1 MTESLNIKLKNVFL
15 KLQNIQIFKNLNF
28 DFSSNGVSIIL
39 GANGSG
45 KTLLTKAIVG
55 LIDLD
60 KGEVIKNETLEIG
73 YAPQKIV
80 FLRRNVYENLAYP
93 LKVKGENGQKI
104 KKKINK
110 LMDEFGV
117 ENKKFLSARNLSA
130 GNSQYISFI
139 RSIVADPKILIL
151 DEPCSNLD
159 DNFRIKVEDYVK
171 KYKKK
176 KKIIMITHDFLQ
188 AKRLADEIIIMR
200 KGKFIGK
207 YDKKNFIKNEK
218 EVIKKFFSN

>member
-159 DNFRIKVEDYVK
+159 DNFRIKVEDYIK

>member
-60 KGEVIKNETLEIG
+60 KGEVIKNEALEIG

-139 RSIVADPKILIL
+139 RSVVADPKILIL

-159 DNFRIKVEDYVK
+159 DNFRIRVEDYIR

-207 YDKKNFIKNEK
+207 YDKKYFIKNEK

>member
-1 MTESLNIKLKNVFL
+1 MTKSLDIKLKKIFL

-28 DFSSNGVSIIL
+28 DFSSKGVSIIL

-55 LIDLD
+55 LIELD
-60 KGEVIKNETLEIG
+60 QGKVIMNESLEIG

-80 FLRRNVYENLAYP
+80 FLRRSVYENLAYP
-93 LKVKGENGQKI
+93 LKIKGIDSQKI
-104 KKKINK
+104 KKRINK
-110 LMDEFGV
+110 LMDQFGI

-130 GNSQYISFI
+130 GNAQYISFI
-139 RSIVADPKILIL
+139 RSVISDPQVLIL

-159 DNFRIKVEDYVK
+159 DNFRIKVEDYIR
-171 KYKKK
+171 KYRKQ

-188 AKRLADEIIIMR
+188 AKRLADEIIIIR

-207 YDKKNFIKNEK
+207 YDKKYFIKNEK
-218 EVIKKFFSN
+218 EVIKKFFSS

>member
-1 MTESLNIKLKNVFL
+1 MIESLNIKIKNIFL
-15 KLQNIQIFKNLNF
+15 KLKNIQIFKNLTF
-28 DFSSNGVSIIL
+28 DFSSMGVSIIL

-55 LIDLD
+55 LIELD
-60 KGEVIKNETLEIG
+60 KGRVIMNSTIEIG

-80 FLRRNVYENLAYP
+80 FLRRNVYDNLAYP
-93 LKVKGENGQKI
+93 LKVKGVNGKKI
-104 KKKINK
+104 KDRINI

-117 ENKKFLSARNLSA
+117 ANKKFLSARNLSV
-130 GNSQYISFI
+130 GNAQYISFI
-139 RSIVADPKILIL
+139 RSIITDPQVLIL

-159 DNFRIKVEDYVK
+159 DNYRIKVEDYIRK
-171 KYKKK
+171 HRKQ

-188 AKRLADEIIIMR
+188 AKRLADEIIVMR

-207 YDKKNFIKNEK
+207 YDKKYFIKNEK
-218 EVIKKFFSN
+218 EVMKKFFSN

>member
-60 KGEVIKNETLEIG
+60 KGEVIKNEALEIG

-93 LKVKGENGQKI
+93 LKVKGGNGQKI

-159 DNFRIKVEDYVK
+159 DNFRIKVEDYIK
-171 KYKKK
+171 KHQKK

-207 YDKKNFIKNEK
+207 YEKKYFIKNEK

>member
-55 LIDLD
+55 LIELD
-60 KGEVIKNETLEIG
+60 KGEVIKNKTHEIG

-110 LMDEFGV
+110 LMEEFGV
-117 ENKKFLSARNLSA
+117 EKKKFLSARNLSA

-139 RSIVADPKILIL
+139 RSIVADPKMLIL

-159 DNFRIKVEDYVK
+159 DNFRIKVEDYIR

-200 KGKFIGK
+200 KGNFIGK
-207 YDKKNFIKNEK
+207 YDKKYFIKNEK

>member
-60 KGEVIKNETLEIG
+60 KGEVIKNEALEIG

-104 KKKINK
+104 KK
-110 LMDEFGV
+110 
-117 ENKKFLSARNLSA
+117 R
-130 GNSQYISFI
+130 
-139 RSIVADPKILIL
+139 
-151 DEPCSNLD
+151 
-159 DNFRIKVEDYVK
+159 
-171 KYKKK
+171 
-176 KKIIMITHDFLQ
+176 
-188 AKRLADEIIIMR
+188 
-200 KGKFIGK
+200 
-207 YDKKNFIKNEK
+207 
-218 EVIKKFFSN
+218 

>member
-15 KLQNIQIFKNLNF
+15 KLQNIQIFNNLNF

-55 LIDLD
+55 LIELD
-60 KGEVIKNETLEIG
+60 KGEVIMNETLEIG

-93 LKVKGENGQKI
+93 LKVKGADGKKI

-110 LMDEFGV
+110 LMNEFGV

-159 DNFRIKVEDYVK
+159 DNFKIKVEDYIR
-171 KYKKK
+171 KYQKK
-176 KKIIMITHDFLQ
+176 KKIIMITHDFMQ
-188 AKRLADEIIIMR
+188 AKRLADEIIIIR

-207 YDKKNFIKNEK
+207 YDKKYFIKNEK
-218 EVIKKFFSN
+218 EVMEKFFSN

>member
-39 GANGSG
+39 GANGAG

-55 LIDLD
+55 LIELD
-60 KGEVIKNETLEIG
+60 KGAVILDENLEIG

-93 LKVKGENGQKI
+93 LKAKGVTGQKI
-104 KKKINK
+104 KEKINK

-159 DNFRIKVEDYVK
+159 DNFRIRVEDYIR

-176 KKIIMITHDFLQ
+176 KKKKMITHDFLQ

-207 YDKKNFIKNEK
+207 YDKKYFIKNEK

>member
-60 KGEVIKNETLEIG
+60 KGEVIKNEALEIG

-104 KKKINK
+104 KKK
-110 LMDEFGV
+110 
-117 ENKKFLSARNLSA
+117 
-130 GNSQYISFI
+130 
-139 RSIVADPKILIL
+139 
-151 DEPCSNLD
+151 
-159 DNFRIKVEDYVK
+159 
-171 KYKKK
+171 
-176 KKIIMITHDFLQ
+176 
-188 AKRLADEIIIMR
+188 
-200 KGKFIGK
+200 
-207 YDKKNFIKNEK
+207 DK
-218 EVIKKFFSN
+218 

>member
-55 LIDLD
+55 LIELD
-60 KGEVIKNETLEIG
+60 KGEVIKNESLEIG

-159 DNFRIKVEDYVK
+159 DNFRIKVEDYIR
-171 KYKKK
+171 KYKKE

-207 YDKKNFIKNEK
+207 YDKKYFIKNEK

>member
-1 MTESLNIKLKNVFL
+1 MTEGLNIKLKNVFL

-39 GANGSG
+39 GANGAG
-45 KTLLTKAIVG
+45 KTLLTKAIIG
-55 LIDLD
+55 LIELD
-60 KGEVIKNETLEIG
+60 KGAVILDENLEIG

-93 LKVKGENGQKI
+93 LKAKGVNGQKI

-159 DNFRIKVEDYVK
+159 DNFRIKVEDYIR
-171 KYKKK
+171 KYKKE

-207 YDKKNFIKNEK
+207 YDKKYFIKNEK

>member
-60 KGEVIKNETLEIG
+60 KGEVIKNEALEIG

-93 LKVKGENGQKI
+93 LKVKGR
-104 KKKINK
+104 
-110 LMDEFGV
+110 M
-117 ENKKFLSARNLSA
+117 
-130 GNSQYISFI
+130 
-139 RSIVADPKILIL
+139 
-151 DEPCSNLD
+151 
-159 DNFRIKVEDYVK
+159 VK
-171 KYKKK
+171 K
-176 KKIIMITHDFLQ
+176 
-188 AKRLADEIIIMR
+188 
-200 KGKFIGK
+200 
-207 YDKKNFIKNEK
+207 
-218 EVIKKFFSN
+218 

>member
-15 KLQNIQIFKNLNF
+15 KLQNIQIFNNLNF

-55 LIDLD
+55 LIELD
-60 KGEVIKNETLEIG
+60 KGEVIMNETLEIG

-93 LKVKGENGQKI
+93 LKVKGADGKKI
-104 KKKINK
+104 KEKINK
-110 LMDEFGV
+110 LMNEFGV

-159 DNFRIKVEDYVK
+159 DNFRIKVEDYIR
-171 KYKKK
+171 KYQKK
-176 KKIIMITHDFLQ
+176 KKIIMITHDFMQ
-188 AKRLADEIIIMR
+188 AKRLADEIIIIR

-207 YDKKNFIKNEK
+207 YDKKYFIKNEK
-218 EVIKKFFSN
+218 EVMEKFFSN

>member
-55 LIDLD
+55 LIELD

-93 LKVKGENGQKI
+93 LRVKGENRQKI
-104 KKKINK
+104 KKKIKK

-117 ENKKFLSARNLSA
+117 ENKKLLSARNLSA

-159 DNFRIKVEDYVK
+159 DNFRIKVEDYIR
-171 KYKKK
+171 KYQKK

-200 KGKFIGK
+200 KGKLIGK

>member
-60 KGEVIKNETLEIG
+60 KGEVIKNEALEDWICT
-73 YAPQKIV
+73 PKNC

-159 DNFRIKVEDYVK
+159 DNFRIKVEDYIK

-207 YDKKNFIKNEK
+207 YDKKYFIKNEK

>member
-1 MTESLNIKLKNVFL
+1 MTESLNIRLKNVFL

-55 LIDLD
+55 LIELD
-60 KGEVIKNETLEIG
+60 KGEVIKNETHEIG

-104 KKKINK
+104 KKK
-110 LMDEFGV
+110 
-117 ENKKFLSARNLSA
+117 
-130 GNSQYISFI
+130 
-139 RSIVADPKILIL
+139 
-151 DEPCSNLD
+151 
-159 DNFRIKVEDYVK
+159 
-171 KYKKK
+171 
-176 KKIIMITHDFLQ
+176 
-188 AKRLADEIIIMR
+188 
-200 KGKFIGK
+200 
-207 YDKKNFIKNEK
+207 
-218 EVIKKFFSN
+218 

>member
-159 DNFRIKVEDYVK
+159 DNFRIKVEDYIK
-171 KYKKK
+171 KYQKKK
-176 KKIIMITHDFLQ
+176 KNSNDNS
-188 AKRLADEIIIMR
+188 R
-200 KGKFIGK
+200 
-207 YDKKNFIKNEK
+207 
-218 EVIKKFFSN
+218 FSAS

>member
-80 FLRRNVYENLAYP
+80 FLRRNVYKNLAYP
-93 LKVKGENGQKI
+93 LKVKGENSQKI

-110 LMDEFGV
+110 LMDEVGV

-159 DNFRIKVEDYVK
+159 DNFRIKVEDYIK
-171 KYKKK
+171 KYQKKK
-176 KKIIMITHDFLQ
+176 KK
-188 AKRLADEIIIMR
+188 R
-200 KGKFIGK
+200 
-207 YDKKNFIKNEK
+207 NE
-218 EVIKKFFSN
+218 N

>member
-15 KLQNIQIFKNLNF
+15 KLQNIQIFNDLNF

-55 LIDLD
+55 LIELD
-60 KGEVIKNETLEIG
+60 KGEVIMNETLEIG

-93 LKVKGENGQKI
+93 LKVKGADGKKI

-110 LMDEFGV
+110 LMNEFGV
-117 ENKKFLSARNLSA
+117 ENKKFLSARNLSV

-159 DNFRIKVEDYVK
+159 DNFRIKVEDYIR
-171 KYKKK
+171 KYQKK
-176 KKIIMITHDFLQ
+176 KKIIMITHDFMQ
-188 AKRLADEIIIMR
+188 AKRLADEIIIIR

-207 YDKKNFIKNEK
+207 YDKKYFIKNEK
-218 EVIKKFFSN
+218 EVMEKFFSN

>member
-1 MTESLNIKLKNVFL
+1 M
-15 KLQNIQIFKNLNF
+15 
-28 DFSSNGVSIIL
+28 
-39 GANGSG
+39 
-45 KTLLTKAIVG
+45 
-55 LIDLD
+55 IDLD

-159 DNFRIKVEDYVK
+159 DNFRIKVEDYIK
-171 KYKKK
+171 KYQKK
-176 KKIIMITHDFLQ
+176 KKIVMITHDFLQ

-200 KGKFIGK
+200 KGKFIRK
-207 YDKKNFIKNEK
+207 YDKKHFIKNEK
-218 EVIKKFFSN
+218 EVLKKFFSN

>member
-1 MTESLNIKLKNVFL
+1 MIESLNIKIKNIFL
-15 KLQNIQIFKNLNF
+15 KLKNIQIFKNLTF
-28 DFSSNGVSIIL
+28 DFSSVGVSIIL

-55 LIDLD
+55 LIELD
-60 KGEVIKNETLEIG
+60 KGRVIMNSTIEIG

-80 FLRRNVYENLAYP
+80 FLRRNVYDNLAYP
-93 LKVKGENGQKI
+93 LKVKGVNGKKI
-104 KKKINK
+104 KDRINI

-117 ENKKFLSARNLSA
+117 ANKKFLSARNLSV
-130 GNSQYISFI
+130 GNAQYISFI
-139 RSIVADPKILIL
+139 RSIITDPQVLIL

-159 DNFRIKVEDYVK
+159 DNYRIKVEDYIRK
-171 KYKKK
+171 HRKQ

-188 AKRLADEIIIMR
+188 AKRLADEIIVMR

-207 YDKKNFIKNEK
+207 YDKKYFIKNEK
-218 EVIKKFFSN
+218 EVMKKFFSN

>member
-1 MTESLNIKLKNVFL
+1 MIENLNIKIKNIFL
-15 KLQNIQIFKNLNF
+15 KLQNIQIFKNLTF
-28 DFSSNGVSIIL
+28 DFSSMGVSIIL

-55 LIDLD
+55 LIELD
-60 KGEVIKNETLEIG
+60 KGRVIMNSSIEIG

-80 FLRRNVYENLAYP
+80 FLRRNVYDNLAYP
-93 LKVKGENGQKI
+93 LKVKGVKSKKI
-104 KKKINK
+104 KDRINK

-117 ENKKFLSARNLSA
+117 ENKKFYSARNLSV
-130 GNSQYISFI
+130 GNAQYISFI
-139 RSIVADPKILIL
+139 RSIITDPQVLIL

-159 DNFRIKVEDYVK
+159 DNYRIKIEDYIR
-171 KYKKK
+171 KYRKQ

-188 AKRLADEIIIMR
+188 AKRLADEIILMR

-207 YDKKNFIKNEK
+207 YDKKYFIKKEK
-218 EVIKKFFSN
+218 EVMKKFFSN

>member
-55 LIDLD
+55 LIELD
-60 KGEVIKNETLEIG
+60 KGEVIKNKTLEIG

-159 DNFRIKVEDYVK
+159 DNFRIKVEDYIK
-171 KYKKK
+171 KYQKK
-176 KKIIMITHDFLQ
+176 KKIVMITHDFLQ

-207 YDKKNFIKNEK
+207 YDKKHFIKNEK
-218 EVIKKFFSN
+218 EVLKKFFSN

>member
-55 LIDLD
+55 LIELD
-60 KGEVIKNETLEIG
+60 KGEVIKNESLEIG

-104 KKKINK
+104 KNKINK

-159 DNFRIKVEDYVK
+159 DNFRIKVEDYIR
-171 KYKKK
+171 KYKKE

-207 YDKKNFIKNEK
+207 YDKKYFIKNEK